1 MIKVYPNPARS
12 TAYVSIPS
20 TMKGSVSLTVRNS
33 NGEIIEENIYAEDDT
48 QLITLNLSGHPNGFY
63 KVILSDKSQ
72 ELSYE
77 LLNLGEMK
85 YHVMD

>member
-1 MIKVYPNPARS
+1 MIKVYPNPARA

-20 TMKGSVSLTVRNS
+20 VMKGSVSLIVRNS
-33 NGEIIEENIYAEDDT
+33 DGEIIEENIYVENNT
-48 QLITLNLSGHPNGFY
+48 QLITLNLAGHPNGFY
-63 KVILSDKSQ
+63 KVTLSDKSQ
-72 ELSYE
+72 EMSYE